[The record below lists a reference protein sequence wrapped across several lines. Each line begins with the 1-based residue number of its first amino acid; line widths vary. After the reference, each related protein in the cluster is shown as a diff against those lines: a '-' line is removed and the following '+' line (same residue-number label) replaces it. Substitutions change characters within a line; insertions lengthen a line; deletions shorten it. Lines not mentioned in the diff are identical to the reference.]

1 MGELYRFS
9 LNKKNV
15 GGPKIKNSGRLNIS
29 YANVFVVLYT
39 QHFALYILVIYFGLK
54 CQSKTLQNK
63 AMLMMI
69 YIEKKTNRAKIGF
82 KLLYSTVEF
91 KYMAGPCGDWVL
103 GGVILYTL
111 HAAVAAIFSTACATH
126 IYYGSRIEKSFGP
139 AYYRLSYI
147 YSYRHQIDICRA
159 RQEEVRSTFSI

>member
-1 MGELYRFS
+1 MYRFS

-15 GGPKIKNSGRLNIS
+15 GGPKIKKPWTINIS

-69 YIEKKTNRAKIGF
+69 YIEKKSNRAKIGF

-91 KYMAGPCGDWVL
+91 KYMASPCGD
-103 GGVILYTL
+103 
-111 HAAVAAIFSTACATH
+111 
-126 IYYGSRIEKSFGP
+126 
-139 AYYRLSYI
+139 
-147 YSYRHQIDICRA
+147 
-159 RQEEVRSTFSI
+159 